1 MVKLNVEKEIKKLKK
16 RNTRVEKDKAWETS
30 TFRKIIIAVITYLT
44 IVSFFIVAN
53 LPNPFVNAIVPTIGF
68 LLSTL
73 GMPFFRKI
81 WVKKI
86 YKK

>member
-1 MVKLNVEKEIKKLKK
+1 MEKEIKKLKK

>member
-1 MVKLNVEKEIKKLKK
+1 MNAKKEIDLIKA
-16 RNTRVEKDKAWETS
+16 RNSRVEADKAWETS
-30 TFRKIIIAVITYLT
+30 KTRKIVVAVLTYLV
-44 IVSFFIVAN
+44 IVVFLYSVG

-73 GMPFFRKI
+73 TLSFLKNI
-81 WVKKI
+81 WVQRV

>member
-1 MVKLNVEKEIKKLKK
+1 VEKEIKKLKK